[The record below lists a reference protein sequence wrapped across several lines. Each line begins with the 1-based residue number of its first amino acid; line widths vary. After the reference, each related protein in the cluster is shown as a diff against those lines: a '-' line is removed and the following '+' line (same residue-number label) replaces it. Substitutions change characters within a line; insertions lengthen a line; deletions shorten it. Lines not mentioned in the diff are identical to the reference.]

1 MNCIVM
7 KISRNSGFFQT
18 AVHRIVISMAVLC
31 GVILFPGHVWSDDVN
46 NLSRDAVGDLN
57 APSVKAGDFPGA
69 IQLPGDGI
77 SLAIGGFVVT
87 AAIVDSHAEKMG
99 ADFVPATPGSSD
111 NNGSF
116 SIDSTLARLY
126 FDARAPVPHG
136 KVRGYIEYDMNAS
149 NNGSL
154 GVKLRHAYGKREIKD
169 GSEPDNHRIAFG
181 IQVF

>member
-1 MNCIVM
+1 MQIT
-7 KISRNSGFFQT
+7 RRSGLLEK
-18 AVHRIVISMAVLC
+18 APHRIISMAVLC

-46 NLSRDAVGDLN
+46 NLTRDAVGDLN

-69 IQLPGDGI
+69 IQLPGDDGI
-77 SLAIGGFVVT
+77 SLAIGGFVKT
-87 AAIVDSHAEKMG
+87 AVIVDSHAEKMG

-116 SIDSTLARLY
+116 SIDSTLTRLY
-126 FDARAPVPHG
+126 FDARAPVPDG

-154 GVKLRHAYGKREIKD
+154 GVKLRHAYGTRENKD
-169 GSEPDNHRIAFG
+169 GSELDNHRIAFG